1 MFVLQ
6 TGAKINGLW
15 QLEIVD
21 TSNQVSSVY
30 LQVYSSSQ
38 LILHFRIGC
47 LSERQ
52 QDIFEGHLIFL
63 EEFLSDSLP

>member
-6 TGAKINGLW
+6 TGGEINGLW
-15 QLEIVD
+15 QLEIVE
-21 TSNQVSSVY
+21 TSNQVTFVS

-38 LILHFRIGC
+38 LILYFRIGC

-52 QDIFEGHLIFL
+52 QEIFEGHLIFS
-63 EEFLSDSLP
+63 EDFFI

>member
-52 QDIFEGHLIFL
+52 QDIFEGHLFFL